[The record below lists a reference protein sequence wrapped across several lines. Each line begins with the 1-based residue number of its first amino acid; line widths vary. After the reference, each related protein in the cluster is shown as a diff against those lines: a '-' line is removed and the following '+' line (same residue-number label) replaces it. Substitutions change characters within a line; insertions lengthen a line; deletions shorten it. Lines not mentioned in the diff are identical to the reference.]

1 MGTLLIIFS
10 SLYLL
15 TSLFGAVTTFLGDTF
30 TGLIS
35 AVISESPEIKKAGI
49 DFASLFTE
57 LKPVYRIQGLE
68 KLATAAISG
77 FGLFAGI
84 KLVQYRI
91 EGIKFSLQWAL
102 AALGYLVV
110 EIAVYIAYINPIVT
124 KFVTKLTAQLK
135 PLMSKD
141 ELGSLD
147 VITSMVGTMGLGST
161 LALAIVM
168 AVFPVLMLVLLQ
180 SGSVKN
186 SCDPLPS
193 SG

>member
-35 AVISESPEIKKAGI
+35 TVIGASPEIKKSGI
-49 DFASLFTE
+49 DFAGLFAE

-84 KLVQYRI
+84 KLVQYRL
-91 EGIKFSLQWAL
+91 EGIKLSLQWAL
-102 AALGYLVV
+102 AALGYLIV
-110 EIAVYIAYINPIVT
+110 EIAVYIVYINPIAT
-124 KFVTKLTAQLK
+124 RFVTKLTAQLK
-135 PLMSKD
+135 PILPKD

-147 VITSMVGTMGLGST
+147 AITSMVGTMGLGST
-161 LALAIVM
+161 LAFAVVM
-168 AVFPVLMLVLLQ
+168 AVFPILMLAMLQ
-180 SGSVKN
+180 SDRVKSACATIN
-186 SCDPLPS
+186 E
-193 SG
+193 